1 MGLPNGIK
9 PILRQ
14 LVRTAYNEGGA
25 GPTLERRPRIAFSGS
40 AGIGKTTLAQ
50 AMAERLQ
57 VPYVDEGMRRRLE
70 AGLDLHTLT
79 REQHRDLLLELADEA
94 QQSLEE
100 ALRDAGGV
108 VADRSPLD
116 ALAFWL
122 HYGFLHDEEV
132 STEAII
138 ERQLQRCRC
147 FDLIVILPWG
157 VLPLRSDG
165 VRSTNPWLQLQF
177 HALAIGL
184 AQQFLRP
191 EQLISLPKALTG
203 LQDRIDWMLAKLSL
217 IEGRGMEDAR

>member
-1 MGLPNGIK
+1 MSRTGI
-9 PILRQ
+9 
-14 LVRTAYNEGGA
+14 
-25 GPTLERRPRIAFSGS
+25 ERKPRIAFSGS

-70 AGLDLHTLT
+70 SGLDLHTLN

-100 ALRDAGGV
+100 ALSSAGGV

-122 HYGFLHDEEV
+122 HYGFVHDKEV
-132 STEAII
+132 STDAIV
-138 ERQLQRCRC
+138 ECQLHRCRS
-147 FDLIVILPWG
+147 FDLIVVLPWG
-157 VLPLRSDG
+157 ALPLRSDG

-177 HALAIGL
+177 HALAMGL
-184 AQQFLRP
+184 AQQFLP
-191 EQLISLPKALTG
+191 QEQMIFLPKALTG
-203 LQDRIDWMLAKLSL
+203 LHDRIDWMEMQLSL
-217 IEGRGMEDAR
+217 IEKRRMEDARQ